1 MGGELEKAQLYNKKL
16 HDENGIPNLQTIS
29 KKNRNAKLKSI
40 ETEKNNKDDFKQK
53 SSKPGMKTENANHL
67 NRGNPKKKK
76 INEKVTI
83 VSKDKEEN
91 QEKKVLE
98 LIHEKNPG
106 KEDYDL
112 IYDIISKHFF
122 LQTLTHQA
130 KDEIII
136 SMSLY
141 NLKEDQTLYT
151 QGSSGNYWY
160 IVQSGTLNRYA
171 NNKLIGT
178 INAGQSFGEHALMN
192 NSPRSNTVKSVTEC
206 KLWVLKR
213 QIFRK
218 ILEFIFSSNFEQN
231 MKFLNGINIPLDSTI
246 KAIMANNL
254 IQEIYKKDKYIF
266 KEGEVGNCMYIIKEG
281 EVECI
286 KGDKVIRALKQGDN
300 FGQKALLENEGENK
314 RSLDVKAKTDCKIYS
329 ISSDFFKTQFGED
342 YKTHLYFS
350 FVSTAFVNSNVFNKI
365 NTKMISKTFQYFSFR
380 SLKFNELVYPKGQKM
395 TEKLCVVLEGN
406 IIDKVINKL
415 EAKRY
420 EILYEKQLSEG
431 TDGYIKNDLL
441 AEPDCI
447 LAEID
452 FEKFKEILGGDL
464 KAAQTKSNE
473 LNTVTQIALFRI
485 LSDDKIEFLQNNLKI
500 ENFRNGK
507 KIINQ
512 GDIGDKLFIIKKGR
526 VDFFVNSR
534 YIRSL
539 NDGEEF
545 GAKSLIM
552 AEKRSAT
559 AIANGEVS
567 CYTLTSDVFRSI
579 LEPNLYEY
587 FTNKFYLE
595 DNTIELKD
603 LDNIKELG
611 SGNFGSVN
619 LVRNKKNKQLYA
631 IKALDVEQIKK
642 ENLEVCVELEKN
654 VLLKTDHPFI
664 MKMVKYLK
672 NENYIF
678 FIQEYIKGKEL
689 WEVIRDIGLL
699 NKEQTQFYGGS
710 ILLAIDYLHKH
721 KIIYRDIKPEN
732 VMVNTKGY
740 IKIIDFGTVKEIQ
753 DRTSTIIGTSHYM
766 APEVTKGEGYSFEVD
781 IWSIAICMYEF
792 FCGKLPFGEEYED
805 PMDIYRA
812 VSKEELSFPNFVHD
826 EKFMALIHK
835 MLKKNPANRLWKF
848 EQIKEDPYFKDFDWN
863 KLISLS
869 YPPPYILKLKEE
881 KENNS
886 TMPYLSYLQS
896 KHVKRGTKKKKSN
909 RQIKF
914 EKWLKNF

>member
-1 MGGELEKAQLYNKKL
+1 MGGELEKTKLQKKSN
-16 HDENGIPNLQTIS
+16 EIKESSGKTT
-29 KKNRNAKLKSI
+29 NRNH
-40 ETEKNNKDDFKQK
+40 KNKYKAIDTDDNPT
-53 SSKPGMKTENANHL
+53 SNR
-67 NRGNPKKKK
+67 NRGSKSAIKTTNNNDGRKRGPGKKKK
-76 INEKVTI
+76 EKVAI
-83 VSKDKEEN
+83 VSKEKEDTN

-98 LIHEKNPG
+98 LIHEKNAE

-112 IYDIISKHFF
+112 IYEIISKHFF
-122 LQTLTHQA
+122 LQTLNHQA
-130 KDEIII
+130 KNEICI

-141 NLKEDQTLYT
+141 FLKGGKTLYT
-151 QGSSGNYWY
+151 QGNPGNFWY
-160 IVQSGTLNRYA
+160 IVHSGELNRYMDD
-171 NNKLIGT
+171 KLIAKIGP
-178 INAGQSFGEHALMN
+178 GDSFGEHALMN
-192 NSPRSNTVKSVTEC
+192 NSPRSNTVVSVSDC

-213 QIFRK
+213 QVFKK
-218 ILEFIFSSNFEQN
+218 ILEFIFTSNYEQN

-246 KAIMANNL
+246 KSIMANNL
-254 IQEIYKKDKYIF
+254 IQEIYDQGKYIF
-266 KEGEVGNCMYIIKEG
+266 KEGEFGNCMYIIKEG
-281 EVECI
+281 EVECV
-286 KGDKVIRALKQGDN
+286 KGDKVIRVLKQGDN
-300 FGQKALLENEGENK
+300 FGQKAILEEGK
-314 RSLDVKAKTDCKIYS
+314 RSLDVKAKTDCKLYS
-329 ISSDFFKTQFGED
+329 ISSDFFKTQFGEN
-342 YKTHLYFS
+342 YKEYLYFS
-350 FVSTAFVNSNVFNKI
+350 FVSTAFSLSKVFNKI
-365 NTKMISKTFQYFSFR
+365 NPKMISKTFSDFSFR
-380 SLKFNELVYPKGQKM
+380 SLKNNEIIYPKGQKL

-406 IIDKVINKL
+406 IVDKKINKV

-420 EILYEKQLSEG
+420 EILYENQLSEG
-431 TDGYIKNDLL
+431 SDASIKHDLL
-441 AEPDCI
+441 AEPDCV

-452 FEKFKEILGGDL
+452 FDKFKEALGGDL
-464 KAAQTKSNE
+464 KTAQTKSNQ
-473 LNTVTQIALFRI
+473 LNSVGNIPLFRI
-485 LSDDKIEFLQNNLKI
+485 LSDDKIEFIQNNLQI
-500 ENFRNGK
+500 EKFQNGK

-512 GDIGDKLFIIKKGR
+512 GDIGDKLFIIKSGR

-539 NDGEEF
+539 NDGEDF
-545 GAKSLIM
+545 GAKSLILSD
-552 AEKRSAT
+552 KRTAT
-559 AIANGEVS
+559 AIANGEVY
-567 CYTLTSDVFRSI
+567 CYTLTAKVFKSI
-579 LEPNLYEY
+579 LEPNLNEY

-603 LDNIKELG
+603 LDDIKELG

-631 IKALDVEQIKK
+631 IKALNLDQIKK

-672 NENYIF
+672 NESYIF
-678 FIQEYIKGKEL
+678 FINEYIKGKEL
-689 WEVIRDIGLL
+689 WDVIRDIGLL
-699 NKEQTQFYGGS
+699 NKEQTQFYGAS
-710 ILLAIDYLHKH
+710 ILLAINHLHKK

-766 APEVTKGEGYSFEVD
+766 APEISKGEGYSFQVD
-781 IWSIAICMYEF
+781 IWSIAVCLYEF
-792 FCGKLPFGEEYED
+792 FCGKLPFGEEYDD

-826 EKFMALIHK
+826 DKFMSLLNK
-835 MLKKNPANRLWKF
+835 MLKKNPTQRLWKF

-869 YPPPYILKLKEE
+869 YPPPYMIKMKEE
-881 KENNS
+881 KENNAPI
-886 TMPYLSYLQS
+886 PYLSYLQS
-896 KHVKRGTKKKKSN
+896 KQVKRGEKKKKSN

>member
-1 MGGELEKAQLYNKKL
+1 MGGELEKTKLQKKSN
-16 HDENGIPNLQTIS
+16 EIKESSGKTT
-29 KKNRNAKLKSI
+29 NRNH
-40 ETEKNNKDDFKQK
+40 KNKYKAIDTDDNPT
-53 SSKPGMKTENANHL
+53 SNR
-67 NRGNPKKKK
+67 NRGSKSAIKTTNNNDGRKRGPGKKKK
-76 INEKVTI
+76 EKVAI
-83 VSKDKEEN
+83 VSKEKEDTN

-98 LIHEKNPG
+98 LIHEKNAE

-112 IYDIISKHFF
+112 IYEIISKHFF
-122 LQTLTHQA
+122 LQTLNHQA
-130 KDEIII
+130 KNEICI

-141 NLKEDQTLYT
+141 FLKGGKTLYT
-151 QGSSGNYWY
+151 QGNPGNFWY
-160 IVQSGTLNRYA
+160 IVHSGELNRYMDD
-171 NNKLIGT
+171 KLIAKIGP
-178 INAGQSFGEHALMN
+178 GDSFGEHALMN
-192 NSPRSNTVKSVTEC
+192 NSPRSNTVVSVSDC

-213 QIFRK
+213 QVFKK
-218 ILEFIFSSNFEQN
+218 ILEFIFTSNYEQN

-246 KAIMANNL
+246 KSIMANNL
-254 IQEIYKKDKYIF
+254 IQEIYDQGKYIF
-266 KEGEVGNCMYIIKEG
+266 KEGEFGNCMYIIKEG
-281 EVECI
+281 EVECV
-286 KGDKVIRALKQGDN
+286 KGDKVIRVLKQGDN
-300 FGQKALLENEGENK
+300 FGQKAILEEGK
-314 RSLDVKAKTDCKIYS
+314 RSLDVKAKTDCKLYS
-329 ISSDFFKTQFGED
+329 ISSDFFKTQFGEN
-342 YKTHLYFS
+342 YKEYLYFS
-350 FVSTAFVNSNVFNKI
+350 FVSTAFSLSKVFNKI
-365 NTKMISKTFQYFSFR
+365 NPKMISKTFSDFSFR
-380 SLKFNELVYPKGQKM
+380 SLKNNEIIYPKGQKI

-406 IIDKVINKL
+406 IVDKKINKV

-420 EILYEKQLSEG
+420 EILYENQLSEG
-431 TDGYIKNDLL
+431 SDASIKHDLL
-441 AEPDCI
+441 AEPDCV

-452 FEKFKEILGGDL
+452 FDKFKEALGGDL
-464 KAAQTKSNE
+464 KTAQTKSNQ
-473 LNTVTQIALFRI
+473 LNSVGNIPLFRI
-485 LSDDKIEFLQNNLKI
+485 LSDDKIEFIQNNLQI
-500 ENFRNGK
+500 EKFQNGK

-512 GDIGDKLFIIKKGR
+512 GDIGDKLFIIKSGR

-539 NDGEEF
+539 NDGEDF
-545 GAKSLIM
+545 GAKSLILSD
-552 AEKRSAT
+552 KRTAT
-559 AIANGEVS
+559 AIANGEVY
-567 CYTLTSDVFRSI
+567 CYTLTAKVFKSI
-579 LEPNLYEY
+579 LEPNLNEY

-603 LDNIKELG
+603 LDDIKELG

-631 IKALDVEQIKK
+631 IKALNLDQIKK

-672 NENYIF
+672 NESYIF
-678 FIQEYIKGKEL
+678 FINEYIKGKEL
-689 WEVIRDIGLL
+689 WDVIRDIGLL
-699 NKEQTQFYGGS
+699 NKEQTQFYGAS
-710 ILLAIDYLHKH
+710 ILLAINHLHKK

-766 APEVTKGEGYSFEVD
+766 APEISKGEGYSFQVD
-781 IWSIAICMYEF
+781 IWSIAVCLYEF
-792 FCGKLPFGEEYED
+792 FCGKLPFGEEYDD

-826 EKFMALIHK
+826 DKFMSLLNK
-835 MLKKNPANRLWKF
+835 MLKKNPTQRLWKF

-869 YPPPYILKLKEE
+869 YPPPYMIKMKEE
-881 KENNS
+881 KENNAPI
-886 TMPYLSYLQS
+886 PYLSYLQS
-896 KHVKRGTKKKKSN
+896 KQVKRGEKKKKSN